1 MKRAL
6 LAVTIAAAVLFTA
19 FPGIDLAVSDLFYRP
34 NGGFHLRDAWWAV
47 TLYESVPVVAIV
59 VGGGG
64 ALLLAHNL
72 VRRRQTG
79 PFSSRFLLFVLAAL
93 ALGPGLT
100 VNAGLKDHWGRA
112 RPRDV
117 VEFGGEQRFTPA
129 LVPTD
134 QCRRNCSFVA
144 GHPSVVYWLAAL
156 GFAAASRRRRGQ
168 VFVAA
173 AVLGLMAGFG
183 RIVQGGHFLSDV
195 VFSGI
200 VVFAVIWVLAAWVF
214 RLPAAEDAG
223 IVSLPVVG
231 DS

>member
-79 PFSSRFLLFVLAAL
+79 PFSSRFL
-93 ALGPGLT
+93 

>member
-1 MKRAL
+1 MWSSS
-6 LAVTIAAAVLFTA
+6 AASSA
-19 FPGIDLAVSDLFYRP
+19 SHRHSCRP
-34 NGGFHLRDAWWAV
+34 TSA
-47 TLYESVPVVAIV
+47 
-59 VGGGG
+59 G
-64 ALLLAHNL
+64 A
-72 VRRRQTG
+72 
-79 PFSSRFLLFVLAAL
+79 
-93 ALGPGLT
+93 
-100 VNAGLKDHWGRA
+100 
-112 RPRDV
+112 
-117 VEFGGEQRFTPA
+117 
-129 LVPTD
+129 
-134 QCRRNCSFVA
+134 
-144 GHPSVVYWLAAL
+144 VVYWLAAL